1 MCSQWLFPLAL
12 SRRRKCPEFS
22 DRERAPAC
30 RWSRLWWA
38 VGLGASFKDGGR
50 KDALFVGL
58 LLGGRAC
65 VLTVGVSSVCAG
77 LGSSGGVLESGG

>member
-1 MCSQWLFPLAL
+1 MSLHDGLHKSVLFFFEILFVKA
-12 SRRRKCPEFS
+12 
-22 DRERAPAC
+22 
-30 RWSRLWWA
+30 
-38 VGLGASFKDGGR
+38 GGR